1 MFNSKIIGFE
11 SYVPK
16 NVVTNDELSK
26 FVDTSD
32 EWIYTRTGISKRC
45 LSTKENTS
53 DFAINV
59 AKKLLENNN
68 VSAEDID
75 IIIVATITPD
85 YLTPSTACIV
95 QGEIGA
101 KNALAFDINVACSG
115 FVYALSIADKFLKSS
130 LYKNAIV
137 IGAET
142 LSKLVDWEDRS
153 TCVLFGD
160 GSGGALLTASKDY
173 NSILSEDLKADGG
186 SFKAITGGRVPN
198 VNPFM
203 VEKEEIHTKDFFLQM
218 NGRDVFN
225 FATKTVPKSINE
237 ILKKANITLDNI
249 KYIVPH
255 QANSRIVEVV
265 AKKLNV
271 SLDKFY
277 LNLQNYGNTSAAS
290 IPIALAEMMKNNL
303 LQKGDKIIITG
314 FGGGLTW
321 ASMLVQI

>member
-16 NVVTNDELSK
+16 KVITNDELSNI
-26 FVDTSD
+26 VETSD
-32 EWIYTRTGISKRC
+32 EWIYTRTGISKRY
-45 LSTKENTS
+45 LSTKESTS

-59 AKKLLENNN
+59 GKKLIEKSNI
-68 VSAEDID
+68 SAEDID
-75 IIIVATITPD
+75 IIIVATITSD

-95 QGEIGA
+95 QGAIGA

-115 FVYALSIADKFLKSS
+115 FVYGLSIADKFLKSGI
-130 LYKNAIV
+130 YKNALI
-137 IGAET
+137 IGSET
-142 LSKLVDWEDRS
+142 LSKIVDWSDRS

-160 GSGGALLTASKDY
+160 GSGGALLTSCEDY
-173 NSILSEDLKADGG
+173 NSILAEDLKADGIAWQ
-186 SFKAITGGRVPN
+186 AITGGKLN
-198 VNPFM
+198 NNNPF
-203 VEKEEIHTKDFFLQM
+203 VEEKENNPFYLQM

-225 FATKTVPKSINE
+225 FATKTVPKSIIE
-237 ILKKANITLDNI
+237 ALSKANLTLEDI

-265 AKKLNV
+265 AKKLKV

-290 IPIALAEMMKNNL
+290 IPIALAEMSENGL

-314 FGGGLTW
+314 FGAGLTW
-321 ASMLVQI
+321 ASMIVQI

>member
-16 NVVTNDELSK
+16 KVITNDELSNI
-26 FVDTSD
+26 VETSD

-45 LSTKENTS
+45 LSTKESTS

-59 AKKLLENNN
+59 GKKLIEKSNI
-68 VSAEDID
+68 SAEDID
-75 IIIVATITPD
+75 IIIVATITSD

-95 QGEIGA
+95 QGAIGA

-115 FVYALSIADKFLKSS
+115 FVYGLSIADKFLKSGI
-130 LYKNAIV
+130 YKNALI
-137 IGAET
+137 IGSET
-142 LSKLVDWEDRS
+142 LSKIVDWSDRS

-160 GSGGALLTASKDY
+160 GAGGALLTSCEEY
-173 NSILSEDLKADGG
+173 NSILAEDLKADGIAWQ
-186 SFKAITGGRVPN
+186 AITGGKLN
-198 VNPFM
+198 NNNPF
-203 VEKEEIHTKDFFLQM
+203 VGEKENNPFYLQM

-225 FATKTVPKSINE
+225 FATKTVPKSIIE
-237 ILKKANITLDNI
+237 TLSKANLTLEDI

-265 AKKLNV
+265 AKKLKL

-290 IPIALAEMMKNNL
+290 IPIALAEMSENEL

-314 FGGGLTW
+314 FGAGLTW
-321 ASMLVQI
+321 ASMIVQI

>member
-11 SYVPK
+11 SYVPQ
-16 NVVTNDELSK
+16 NSITNDELSK
-26 FVDTSD
+26 LVDTSD

-95 QGEIGA
+95 QGNIGA

-115 FVYALSIADKFLKSS
+115 FVYALSVADKFLKSG

-142 LSKLVDWEDRS
+142 LSKLIDWKDRG
-153 TCVLFGD
+153 TCVLVGD

-173 NSILSEDLKADGG
+173 NSILSEDLKADGA
-186 SFKAITGGRVPN
+186 SFKAITGGKIPN
-198 VNPFM
+198 VNPFTE
-203 VEKEEIHTKDFFLQM
+203 EKEEEGFYLQM

-225 FATKTVPKSINE
+225 FATKTVPKSVNE
-237 ILKKANITLDNI
+237 ILKKANITLDDV

-265 AKKLNV
+265 AKKLGV

-277 LNLQNYGNTSAAS
+277 LNLQTYGNTSAAS
-290 IPIALAEMMKNNL
+290 IPIALAEMSKNKL

>member
-11 SYVPK
+11 SYVPQ
-16 NVVTNDELSK
+16 NSITNDELSK
-26 FVDTSD
+26 LVDTSD

-95 QGEIGA
+95 QGNIGA

-115 FVYALSIADKFLKSS
+115 FVYALSVADKFLKSG

-142 LSKLVDWEDRS
+142 LSKLIDWKDRG

-173 NSILSEDLKADGG
+173 NSILSEDLKADGA
-186 SFKAITGGRVPN
+186 SFKAITGGKIPN
-198 VNPFM
+198 VNPFTE
-203 VEKEEIHTKDFFLQM
+203 EKEEEGFYLQM

-225 FATKTVPKSINE
+225 FATKTVPKSVNE
-237 ILKKANITLDNI
+237 ILKKANITLDDV

-265 AKKLNV
+265 AKKLGV

-277 LNLQNYGNTSAAS
+277 LNLQTYGNTSAAS
-290 IPIALAEMMKNNL
+290 IPIALAEMSKNKL

>member
-1 MFNSKIIGFE
+1 MFSSKIVGFE
-11 SYVPK
+11 SYMPK
-16 NVVTNDELSK
+16 NVITNDELSNI
-26 FVDTSD
+26 VETSD

-45 LSTKENTS
+45 LSTNENTS

-59 AKKLLENNN
+59 GKKLIENANI
-68 VSAEDID
+68 SPEDID
-75 IIIVATITPD
+75 IVIVATITSD

-95 QGEIGA
+95 QGAIGA

-115 FVYALSIADKFLKSS
+115 FVYALSIADKFLKSGV
-130 LYKNAIV
+130 YKNAIV

-142 LSKLVDWEDRS
+142 LSKLLDWSDRS

-160 GSGGALLTASKDY
+160 GSGGALLTASTNY
-173 NSILSEDLKADGG
+173 NSIIAEDLKADGI
-186 SFKAITGGRVPN
+186 SWQAITGGKLN
-198 VNPFM
+198 NNNPF
-203 VEKEEIHTKDFFLQM
+203 VEEKEQSSFYLQM

-225 FATKTVPKSINE
+225 FATKTIPKSVNE
-237 ILKKANITLDNI
+237 VLAKANLTLDDI

-255 QANSRIVEVV
+255 QANSRIVEVA
-265 AKKLNV
+265 AKKLKV

-290 IPIALAEMMKNNL
+290 IPIALAEMSKNGL

-314 FGGGLTW
+314 FGAGLTW
-321 ASMLVQI
+321 ASMLIQI

>member
-1 MFNSKIIGFE
+1 MFSSKIVGFE

-16 NVVTNDELSK
+16 NVITNDELSNI
-26 FVDTSD
+26 VETSD

-45 LSTKENTS
+45 LSTNENTS

-59 AKKLLENNN
+59 GKKLIENANI
-68 VSAEDID
+68 SPEDID
-75 IIIVATITPD
+75 IVIVATITSD

-95 QGEIGA
+95 QGAIGA

-115 FVYALSIADKFLKSS
+115 FVYALSIADKFLKSGV
-130 LYKNAIV
+130 YKNAIV

-142 LSKLVDWEDRS
+142 LSKLLDWSDRS

-160 GSGGALLTASKDY
+160 GSGGALLTASTDY
-173 NSILSEDLKADGG
+173 NSIIAEDLKADGI
-186 SFKAITGGRVPN
+186 SWQAITGGKLN
-198 VNPFM
+198 NNNPF
-203 VEKEEIHTKDFFLQM
+203 VEEKEQSSFYLQM

-225 FATKTVPKSINE
+225 FATKTIPKSVNE
-237 ILKKANITLDNI
+237 VLSKANLTLDDI

-255 QANSRIVEVV
+255 QANSRIVEVA
-265 AKKLNV
+265 AKKLKV

-290 IPIALAEMMKNNL
+290 IPIALAEMSKNGL

-314 FGGGLTW
+314 FGAGLTW
-321 ASMLVQI
+321 ASMLIQI

>member
-1 MFNSKIIGFE
+1 MFSSKIVGFE

-16 NVVTNDELSK
+16 NVITNDELSNI
-26 FVDTSD
+26 VETSD

-45 LSTKENTS
+45 LSTNENTS

-59 AKKLLENNN
+59 GKKLIENANI
-68 VSAEDID
+68 SPEDID
-75 IIIVATITPD
+75 IVIVATITSD

-95 QGEIGA
+95 QGAIGA

-115 FVYALSIADKFLKSS
+115 FVYALSIADKFLKSGV
-130 LYKNAIV
+130 YKNAIV

-142 LSKLVDWEDRS
+142 LSKLLDWSDRS

-160 GSGGALLTASKDY
+160 GSGGALLTASTNY
-173 NSILSEDLKADGG
+173 NSIIAEDLKADGI
-186 SFKAITGGRVPN
+186 SWQAITGGKLN
-198 VNPFM
+198 NNNPF
-203 VEKEEIHTKDFFLQM
+203 VEEKEQSSFYLQM

-225 FATKTVPKSINE
+225 FATKTIPKSVNQV
-237 ILKKANITLDNI
+237 LSKANLTLDDI

-255 QANSRIVEVV
+255 QANSRIVEVA
-265 AKKLNV
+265 AKKLKV

-290 IPIALAEMMKNNL
+290 IPIALAEMSKNGL

-314 FGGGLTW
+314 FGAGLTW
-321 ASMLVQI
+321 ASMLIQI

>member
-1 MFNSKIIGFE
+1 MFNSKIVGFE

-16 NVVTNDELSK
+16 NVVTNNALSNI
-26 FVDTSD
+26 VETSD
-32 EWIYTRTGISKRC
+32 DWIYTRTGILKRC
-45 LSTKENTS
+45 LSTNEDTS
-53 DFAINV
+53 NFAINV
-59 AKKLLENNN
+59 SKELIKKANIPL
-68 VSAEDID
+68 EDID

-95 QGEIGA
+95 QGAIGA

-115 FVYALSIADKFLKSS
+115 FVYALSIADKFLKTGI
-130 LYKNAIV
+130 YKNAIV

-142 LSKLVDWEDRS
+142 LSKILDWTDRG

-160 GSGGALLTASKDY
+160 GAGGVLLTSNSTY
-173 NSILSEDLKADGG
+173 NSIIAEDLKADGTLWQ
-186 SFKAITGGRVPN
+186 AITGGKIN
-198 VNPFM
+198 NNNPF
-203 VEKEEIHTKDFFLQM
+203 VKENQETSFSLKM

-237 ILKKANITLDNI
+237 VLKKANLTLDKI

-265 AKKLNV
+265 AKKLKV
-271 SLDKFY
+271 DLSKFY

-290 IPIALAEMMKNNL
+290 IPIALSEMHKNNL
-303 LQKGDKIIITG
+303 LQENDKIIITG

-321 ASMLVQI
+321 ASMLIQI